1 MRDKYMAG
9 GCLCGA
15 VRYEVERPG
24 EGVSHC
30 HCEMCR
36 KASGAA
42 FVTWLGVAHDKFC
55 YIQGLPASHRS
66 PEIASHSFCA
76 ACGSQFQFEYH
87 GTHDHTHV
95 SVGSLDQP
103 ERVTPECHIWVQS
116 RIPWAD
122 YTDGLPEFSGES

>member
-1 MRDKYMAG
+1 MSDENLAG

-15 VRYEVERPG
+15 VRYEIEGPG

-42 FVTWLGVAHDKFC
+42 FVTWLGVAHDKFR
-55 YIQGLPASHRS
+55 YTQGIPASHRS
-66 PEIASHSFCA
+66 SETASRSFCA
-76 ACGSQFQFEYH
+76 ACGSQLQFEYH

-103 ERVTPECHIWVQS
+103 GRVTPARHIWVHS
-116 RIPWAD
+116 RIPWAN
-122 YTDGLPEFSGES
+122 YADGLPEFSRET